1 MRLGDEPV
9 GRWGLALLAATG
21 VAGLVLAVH
30 GWSVR
35 GSGLAPGSVTAGSQ
49 LTPASRTPQAS
60 RPASSPGPSASAS
73 SPGPSASSSH
83 PGPSPSASVGPLLS
97 SEPYAS
103 AAYQIWP
110 GRPSAAARLALTGL
124 SVSVH
129 RHGTGLSVAAG
140 VAGQPPSSPR
150 LYSTGA
156 RVYIVESSL
165 GDDSGNTDYSL
176 GDDGLVVTSADGRI
190 VQ

>member
-1 MRLGDEPV
+1 VRFGDELA

-21 VAGLVLAVH
+21 VAGLVLALH

-35 GSGLAPGSVTAGSQ
+35 GSGLAPGSVTAGSSPSAASQ
-49 LTPASRTPQAS
+49 SPAAGPSS
-60 RPASSPGPSASAS
+60 RPGPPGSSPS
-73 SPGPSASSSH
+73 S
-83 PGPSPSASVGPLLS
+83 PSPSAGAGPLLS

-103 AAYQIWP
+103 SAFQVWP
-110 GRPSAAARLALTGL
+110 GPRSAAARQALTGL

-129 RHGTGLSVAAG
+129 RQGAGISVTAG
-140 VAGQPPSSPR
+140 VVGQPPASPH
-150 LYSTGA
+150 LYPLGA

-176 GDDGLVVTSADGRI
+176 GDDGLVVTTADGRI